1 MCTVGAGAV
10 VIEFEIFHF
19 VCCSSIA
26 YCDYCTENA
35 KARQNAAVKQ
45 HNQLDI
51 ATKGIYSNK
60 LVSRGRPA
68 CMSGS
73 GRQEVAFID

>member
-1 MCTVGAGAV
+1 MRFQVAVELCTVGAGTV
-10 VIEFEIFHF
+10 VIGFEIFHF
-19 VCCSSIA
+19 VCCSS
-26 YCDYCTENA
+26 
-35 KARQNAAVKQ
+35 VVQ
-45 HNQLDI
+45 HDQLDI

-60 LVSRGRPA
+60 LVSRGRPP